1 MNRVSVGVSGDKSAG
16 TEIRRQL
23 QGARRHW
30 VAVALVGA
38 VALSGCGGEEG
49 AASFS
54 LLCDGLGLPPP
65 V

>member
-1 MNRVSVGVSGDKSAG
+1 MNRVSAGVSGDKSAG
-16 TEIRRQL
+16 TEIRTRL

-30 VAVALVGA
+30 VAVALVCA
-38 VALSGCGGEEG
+38 VALSGCGGEVG

-54 LLCDGLGLPPP
+54 LLCDALGLPPR